1 MARISKPGLDYFPLD
16 VNFLQDRKVR
26 RISCRH
32 HAAGIAAL
40 TSLLCLI
47 YKEKGYYI
55 LWNKD
60 TLFDIAQEACCGEEE
75 MQAIIDDCLSVGL
88 FDDLIYKEYGV
99 LTSQAIQEQYHK
111 IITDSRRKYKLPL
124 EHFWII
130 KEESSE
136 IEPENTDD
144 SGKDVT
150 KPHEFATT
158 MPQTKEETDTV
169 TIKGIIKKEEV
180 KNLEIGVD
188 IGEYITK
195 PAKVKILKT
204 DEEKNIS
211 RLEITIH
218 EGKNRQV
225 RKMCEAIGH
234 SVLALHRSKIAGIG
248 VKDIPLRKMEIFK

>member
-1 MARISKPGLDYFPLD
+1 MEQIR
-16 VNFLQDRKVR
+16 LQKYLAD
-26 RISCRH
+26 
-32 HAAGIAAL
+32 AGIA
-40 TSLLCLI
+40 
-47 YKEKGYYI
+47 
-55 LWNKD
+55 
-60 TLFDIAQEACCGEEE
+60 
-75 MQAIIDDCLSVGL
+75 
-88 FDDLIYKEYGV
+88 
-99 LTSQAIQEQYHK
+99 
-111 IITDSRRKYKLPL
+111 SRRKAEEL
-124 EHFWII
+124 I
-130 KEESSE
+130 KQGKVYVNGKIVNELGTKVTPNVDEIRYEGKKVE
-136 IEPENTDD
+136 IEEKYIYILLNKPIGYVTTVKDQFNRD
-144 SGKDVT
+144 SVMDLVKIRKRLVPVGRLDMYTSGAIILTNDGEFVYKVT
-150 KPHEFATT
+150 HPKHEIEKTY
-158 MPQTKEETDTV
+158 TV

>member
-1 MARISKPGLDYFPLD
+1 MEQIR
-16 VNFLQDRKVR
+16 LQKYLAD
-26 RISCRH
+26 
-32 HAAGIAAL
+32 AGIA
-40 TSLLCLI
+40 
-47 YKEKGYYI
+47 
-55 LWNKD
+55 
-60 TLFDIAQEACCGEEE
+60 
-75 MQAIIDDCLSVGL
+75 
-88 FDDLIYKEYGV
+88 
-99 LTSQAIQEQYHK
+99 
-111 IITDSRRKYKLPL
+111 SRRKAEEL
-124 EHFWII
+124 I
-130 KEESSE
+130 KQGKVYVNGKIVNELGTKVTPNVDEIRYEGKKVE
-136 IEPENTDD
+136 IEEKYIYILLNKPIGYVTTVKDQFNRD
-144 SGKDVT
+144 SVMDLVKIRKRLVPVGRLDMYTSGALILTNDGEFVYKVT
-150 KPHEFATT
+150 HPKHEIEKTY
-158 MPQTKEETDTV
+158 TV

-234 SVLALHRSKIAGIG
+234 SVLALHRSKIDGIG

>member
-1 MARISKPGLDYFPLD
+1 MEQIR
-16 VNFLQDRKVR
+16 LQKYLAD
-26 RISCRH
+26 
-32 HAAGIAAL
+32 AGIA
-40 TSLLCLI
+40 
-47 YKEKGYYI
+47 
-55 LWNKD
+55 
-60 TLFDIAQEACCGEEE
+60 
-75 MQAIIDDCLSVGL
+75 
-88 FDDLIYKEYGV
+88 
-99 LTSQAIQEQYHK
+99 
-111 IITDSRRKYKLPL
+111 SRRKAEEL
-124 EHFWII
+124 I
-130 KEESSE
+130 KQGKVYVNGKIVNELGTKVTPNVDEIRYEGKKVE
-136 IEPENTDD
+136 IEEKYIYILLNKPIGYVTTVKDQFNRD
-144 SGKDVT
+144 SVMDLVKIRKRLVPVGRLDMYTSGPLILTNDGEFVYKVT
-150 KPHEFATT
+150 HPKHEIEKTY
-158 MPQTKEETDTV
+158 TV

>member
-1 MARISKPGLDYFPLD
+1 MEQIR
-16 VNFLQDRKVR
+16 LQKYLAD
-26 RISCRH
+26 
-32 HAAGIAAL
+32 AGIA
-40 TSLLCLI
+40 
-47 YKEKGYYI
+47 
-55 LWNKD
+55 
-60 TLFDIAQEACCGEEE
+60 
-75 MQAIIDDCLSVGL
+75 
-88 FDDLIYKEYGV
+88 
-99 LTSQAIQEQYHK
+99 
-111 IITDSRRKYKLPL
+111 SRRKAEEL
-124 EHFWII
+124 I
-130 KEESSE
+130 KQGKVYVNGKIVNELGTKVTPNVDEIRYEGKKVE
-136 IEPENTDD
+136 IEEKYIYILLNKPIGYVTTVKDQFNRD
-144 SGKDVT
+144 SVMDLVKIRKRLVPVGRLDMYTSGALILTNDGEFVYKVT
-150 KPHEFATT
+150 HPKHEIEKAY
-158 MPQTKEETDTV
+158 TV